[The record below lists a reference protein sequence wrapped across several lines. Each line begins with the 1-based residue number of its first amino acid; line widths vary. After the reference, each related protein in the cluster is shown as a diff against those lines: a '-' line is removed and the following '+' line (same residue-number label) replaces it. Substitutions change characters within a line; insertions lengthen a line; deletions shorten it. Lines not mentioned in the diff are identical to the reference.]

1 MDVKKCI
8 VLFSLLMLFVGCE
21 DNFDPDQWKGMNISG
36 GYSGRMTLLVDGY
49 NWVSGVQGDATS
61 LPVGFY
67 ITRNRTVKLSIDNDI
82 RYSSDD
88 VYHALNIQLTVND
101 IDVADDDNRILL
113 SATNP
118 SASCVITDEVVNGIT
133 SEICVVSSVSG
144 YIEDNGDVWIEM
156 VSTTNSDRN
165 VESEV
170 VIKLSGTKQS

>member
-1 MDVKKCI
+1 MDMKKYI

-21 DNFDPDQWKGMNISG
+21 ENFDPEQWKGINISG
-36 GYSGRMTLLVDGY
+36 DYSGRITLLVDGY
-49 NWVSGVQGDATS
+49 NWVSGAQGDATS

-67 ITRNRTVKLSIDNDI
+67 ITRSGTVKLSIDNDI
-82 RYSSDD
+82 RYSSDG

-101 IDVADDDNRILL
+101 INVVDDDSRILL

-118 SASCVITDEVVNGIT
+118 SASCVITDEVVNGTT
-133 SEICVVSSVSG
+133 SEICVISSVSG

-170 VIKLSGTKQS
+170 VIELSGTKLS

>member
-1 MDVKKCI
+1 
-8 VLFSLLMLFVGCE
+8 
-21 DNFDPDQWKGMNISG
+21 MNISG

-118 SASCVITDEVVNGIT
+118 SASCVITDE
-133 SEICVVSSVSG
+133 ICVISSVSG

>member
-8 VLFSLLMLFVGCE
+8 VLFSLLMFFVGCE
-21 DNFDPDQWKGMNISG
+21 DNFDPDQWKGTNISG

-88 VYHALNIQLTVND
+88 VYHVLNIQLTVND
-101 IDVADDDNRILL
+101 IDVADDDDNRILL
-113 SATNP
+113 RRRTSRQVVSLQMKSARN
-118 SASCVITDEVVNGIT
+118 E
-133 SEICVVSSVSG
+133 EICVISSVSG
-144 YIEDNGDVWIEM
+144 YIEDNG
-156 VSTTNSDRN
+156 TSD
-165 VESEV
+165 
-170 VIKLSGTKQS
+170 

>member
-1 MDVKKCI
+1 MYKR
-8 VLFSLLMLFVGCE
+8 
-21 DNFDPDQWKGMNISG
+21 Q
-36 GYSGRMTLLVDGY
+36 
-49 NWVSGVQGDATS
+49 
-61 LPVGFY
+61 
-67 ITRNRTVKLSIDNDI
+67 
-82 RYSSDD
+82 D
-88 VYHALNIQLTVND
+88 VYHVLNIQLTVND

-133 SEICVVSSVSG
+133 SEICVISSVSG

>member
-1 MDVKKCI
+1 MDTI
-8 VLFSLLMLFVGCE
+8 GCRE
-21 DNFDPDQWKGMNISG
+21 
-36 GYSGRMTLLVDGY
+36 
-49 NWVSGVQGDATS
+49 GDATS

-101 IDVADDDNRILL
+101 IDVADDDNRVLL

-133 SEICVVSSVSG
+133 SEICVISSVSG
-144 YIEDNGDVWIEM
+144 YIEDNGAVWIEM

>member
-8 VLFSLLMLFVGCE
+8 VLFSLLMFFVGCE
-21 DNFDPDQWKGMNISG
+21 DNFDPDQWKGTNISG

-88 VYHALNIQLTVND
+88 VYHVLNIQLTVND

-118 SASCVITDEVVNGIT
+118 NASCVITDEVVNGIT
-133 SEICVVSSVSG
+133 SEICVISSVSG

>member
-21 DNFDPDQWKGMNISG
+21 DISG

-118 SASCVITDEVVNGIT
+118 SASCVITDE
-133 SEICVVSSVSG
+133 ICVISSVSG